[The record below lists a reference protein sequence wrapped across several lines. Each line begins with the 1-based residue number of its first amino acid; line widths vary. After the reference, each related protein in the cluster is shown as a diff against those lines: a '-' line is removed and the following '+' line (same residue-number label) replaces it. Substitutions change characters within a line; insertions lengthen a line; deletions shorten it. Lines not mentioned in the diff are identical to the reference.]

1 MERADEEE
9 EQKLFQ
15 NKVKKKKAASHAITK
30 SVVNSD
36 THTTVKQQK
45 KKKVADETVDRRT
58 VFVGNL
64 PVSCTI
70 KVCEWIL
77 AAIGMRRITTVL
89 ILRRCFQLRS
99 HKYL

>member
-15 NKVKKKKAASHAITK
+15 SKVKQKKGASHAITK

-36 THTTVKQQK
+36 TGTTIKQQQ
-45 KKKVADETVDRRT
+45 KKKVADETVNRRT

-64 PVSCTI
+64 PVNCTVQ
-70 KVCEWIL
+70 VCE
-77 AAIGMRRITTVL
+77 
-89 ILRRCFQLRS
+89 
-99 HKYL
+99 